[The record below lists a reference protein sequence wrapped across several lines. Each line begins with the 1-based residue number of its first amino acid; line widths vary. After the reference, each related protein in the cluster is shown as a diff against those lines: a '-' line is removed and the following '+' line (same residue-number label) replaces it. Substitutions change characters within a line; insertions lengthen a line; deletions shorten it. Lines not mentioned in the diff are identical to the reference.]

1 MFFLLCA
8 GLTLD
13 NLAAV
18 MGLMGL
24 MGFHNDAFQMNLP
37 RGHRRFVITWV

>member
-1 MFFLLCA
+1 MFSLLRA
-8 GLTLD
+8 RFTLD

-18 MGLMGL
+18 MAL

-37 RGHRRFVITWV
+37 RGRAGFIITWV